1 MVIPQYII
9 AMGNKIV
16 VSFFEH
22 LLKAYYRL
30 FYFFF
35 RIEKRGHR
43 GQEESD
49 RLAAFMALMP
59 MSLLCYCNFLTL
71 LYIIA
76 RFLLSLS
83 SPSNSVF
90 YIIAVFVIV
99 SNFCLFFHKKRYLMI
114 KAMFENE
121 DKDSRFRR
129 SFCCVVFII
138 VSMFTMFVLIAIF
151 GIPWIP

>member
-1 MVIPQYII
+1 
-9 AMGNKIV
+9 MGNKIF

-49 RLAAFMALMP
+49 RSAAFMALMP

-76 RFLLSLS
+76 RFILPLSC
-83 SPSNSVF
+83 PSKLF
-90 YIIAVFVIV
+90 YYIMAILFVG
-99 SNFCLFFHKKRYLMI
+99 SNFCLFFHKKRYLEI

-121 DKDSRFRR
+121 NKDTRFKR
-129 SFCCVVFII
+129 SFWCVVFII
-138 VSMFTMFVLIAIF
+138 ASMFTMFVLIAIY
-151 GIPWIP
+151 GIPWIK